1 MDHYTSGTYTPSWE
15 VSMKNCNLVN
25 IEVRLI
31 VYACVVSSQD
41 IGPAMLCSVV
51 SVIVNVILVG
61 GAVLYS
67 RKMLMAWIVWD
78 LALLII
84 FWGW

>member
-1 MDHYTSGTYTPSWE
+1 M
-15 VSMKNCNLVN
+15 
-25 IEVRLI
+25 
-31 VYACVVSSQD
+31 QD